1 MTMQKQSGSA
11 PVVTPPNFRNPFLD
25 LLGVID
31 GEVGEGWAEVILEAR
46 PDLGNMHGKVH
57 GGVLMAMLDTT
68 MARAAMSRL
77 GFSLSVVSIG
87 ASTNFLRPGSGR
99 LVTRARALGGGR
111 STCFCEGEVLDADGH
126 TVATALGTFKYQKPP
141 GATAESIE

>member
-1 MTMQKQSGSA
+1 MTTQQQSGNA
-11 PVVTPPNFRNPFLD
+11 PVAPPPSFRNPFLD

-87 ASTNFLRPGSGR
+87 VSTNFLRPGSGR
-99 LVTRARALGGGR
+99 LVKTRWAR
-111 STCFCEGEVLDADGH
+111 
-126 TVATALGTFKYQKPP
+126 P
-141 GATAESIE
+141 GLTLQY